1 MENDEIILD
10 STLEN
15 DLSSHKN
22 MIYLFFKRLFDIVI
36 SLIGIIPLI
45 ILIIVVKIWSI
56 FTKDFHSIFFKQ
68 ERIGKNGKK
77 IYIYKFRSMVPNAE
91 DVLEKMMEENPE
103 IKKEYLENKKL
114 EKDPRITSVGKFI
127 RKLSIDEVPQL
138 LNILKGDMSLVGPR
152 PYLPREKEDMK
163 EYYEYIVSCKPG
175 LTGLWQVSGRND
187 VSFNDRLRLDK
198 KYSMEKGFKL
208 DIKIFFKTFLVVF
221 KRKGAK

>member
-175 LTGLWQVSGRND
+175 LTGLWQVRGRND